1 MADANAGSGNNQ
13 FLSREILSRDA
24 ALLTE
29 AVRAAEAALARD
41 AAEVQRAGTVLFE
54 AVRAQELQKANAD
67 VQFLPAVAP
76 ERN

>member
-1 MADANAGSGNNQ
+1 MAAGRPDWAPGGCGS
-13 FLSREILSRDA
+13 SRDPPGVDP
-24 ALLTE
+24 E

-41 AAEVQRAGTVLFE
+41 AAEVQRAGTLLFE
-54 AVRAQELQKANAD
+54 AVRAQELRKANAD